1 MRKITESLS
10 VSGYVG
16 CMKGDYKMRMSQ
28 AKYEAN
34 KRYDAKNIKRENFNL
49 LLEEDADLIEYIEEQ
64 KSHGYT
70 YRQIIREL
78 WENAR

>member
-1 MRKITESLS
+1 
-10 VSGYVG
+10 
-16 CMKGDYKMRMSQ
+16 MKRDYKMGISQ
-28 AKYEAN
+28 AQYEAN
-34 KRYDAKNIKRENFNL
+34 KRYDAKNIKLEDFNL
-49 LLEEDADLIEYIEEQ
+49 RLEEDADLIEYIEEQ

>member
-1 MRKITESLS
+1 
-10 VSGYVG
+10 
-16 CMKGDYKMRMSQ
+16 MKRDYKMGISQ
-28 AKYEAN
+28 AQYEAN
-34 KRYDAKNIKRENFNL
+34 KRYEAKNIKWEDFNL
-49 LLEEDADLIEYIEEQ
+49 LLEEDADLIEYIEEE

>member
-1 MRKITESLS
+1 MGI
-10 VSGYVG
+10 
-16 CMKGDYKMRMSQ
+16 SQ
-28 AKYEAN
+28 AQYEAN
-34 KRYDAKNIKRENFNL
+34 RRYEAKSIKAMMFQL
-49 LLEEDADLIEYIEEQ
+49 KLEEDADIIEYIEEQ

>member
-1 MRKITESLS
+1 MGISRA
-10 VSGYVG
+10 
-16 CMKGDYKMRMSQ
+16 Q
-28 AKYEAN
+28 YEAN
-34 KRYDAKNIKRENFNL
+34 KRYEAKNLKRFNFEL
-49 LLEEDADLIEYIEEQ
+49 LLKEDTDLIEYIEEQ

>member
-1 MRKITESLS
+1 MGI
-10 VSGYVG
+10 
-16 CMKGDYKMRMSQ
+16 SQ
-28 AKYEAN
+28 ARYEAN
-34 KRYDAKNIKRENFNL
+34 KRYDAKNLKREDFNL
-49 LLEEDADLIEYIEEQ
+49 RLKEDTDLIEYIEEQ

>member
-1 MRKITESLS
+1 
-10 VSGYVG
+10 
-16 CMKGDYKMRMSQ
+16 MKATPAQ
-28 AKYEAN
+28 YEAN
-34 KRYDAKNIKRENFNL
+34 RRYRERSLLYTNFNMR
-49 LLEEDADLIEYIEEQ
+49 LEEDADIIEYIEDQ